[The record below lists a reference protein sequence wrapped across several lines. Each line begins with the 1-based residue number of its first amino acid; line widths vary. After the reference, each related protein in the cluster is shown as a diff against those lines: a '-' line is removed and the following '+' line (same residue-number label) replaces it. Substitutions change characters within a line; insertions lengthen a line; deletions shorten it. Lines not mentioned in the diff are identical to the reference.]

1 MYILTIKTTLSQK
14 VKPETEKTKN
24 HKFYEYRYNN
34 PLSIINSMAKIIEAN
49 NLTKIYGEKETSVT
63 ALDDINIEFRENE
76 FTAIMGPSGSGKST
90 LLHCLAGLDRP
101 SSGKIFLKGNDI
113 ATLNDKELTK
123 IRRDSFGFIFQA
135 FNLIPTLT
143 AEENITLPASIA
155 GRQPDMEW
163 VKEVVETVDIADRLS
178 HRPNELSGG
187 QQQRV
192 AAARAMATKPEVI
205 FADEPS
211 GNLDSK
217 SSRELLTFMKS
228 VVEELNQTI
237 VMVTHDPYAASFA
250 GRVVMLKDG
259 KIASDLEKPT
269 QEEIVAEV
277 TALTNV

>member
-1 MYILTIKTTLSQK
+1 MNTIIKAENLS
-14 VKPETEKTKN
+14 
-24 HKFYEYRYNN
+24 
-34 PLSIINSMAKIIEAN
+34 
-49 NLTKIYGEKETSVT
+49 KIYGEKETSVK
-63 ALDDINIEFRENE
+63 ALDNIDVEFKENQ

-90 LLHCLAGLDRP
+90 LLHCLAGLDRAT
-101 SSGKIFLKGNDI
+101 SAKILLKGQDLS
-113 ATLNDKELTK
+113 TLNDKQLTK

-155 GRQPDMEW
+155 GRKPDMEW
-163 VKEVVETVDIADRLS
+163 VENVVKTVGIDDRLT

-228 VVEELNQTI
+228 VVDELDQTI
-237 VMVTHDPYAASFA
+237 IMVTHDPFAASFA
-250 GRVVMLKDG
+250 GRVIMLKDG
-259 KIASDLEKPT
+259 EIASDLDSPT
-269 QEEIVAEV
+269 QEEIVTEV
-277 TALTNV
+277 TSLTNI

>member
-1 MYILTIKTTLSQK
+1 MHPNIEFMN
-14 VKPETEKTKN
+14 V
-24 HKFYEYRYNN
+24 
-34 PLSIINSMAKIIEAN
+34 IISAN

-63 ALDDINIEFRENE
+63 ALDNININFNE
-76 FTAIMGPSGSGKST
+76 MQFTAIMGPSGSGKST

-101 SSGKIFLKGNDI
+101 SSGQIYLKDSDI
-113 ATLNDKELTK
+113 SKLNDKQLTK
-123 IRRDSFGFIFQA
+123 IRRDSFGFVFQA

-155 GRQPDMEW
+155 GKKPDMKW
-163 VKEVVETVDIADRLS
+163 VKKVVDTVDISDRLT

-217 SSRELLTFMKS
+217 SSKELLVFMKS

-237 VMVTHDPYAASFA
+237 IMVTHDPYAASFA
-250 GRVVMLKDG
+250 NRVVMLKDG
-259 KIASDLEKPT
+259 KIASDLEEPT
-269 QEEIVAEV
+269 QEEIISEV
-277 TALTNV
+277 TALSDI

>member
-1 MYILTIKTTLSQK
+1 MN
-14 VKPETEKTKN
+14 V
-24 HKFYEYRYNN
+24 
-34 PLSIINSMAKIIEAN
+34 IISAN

-63 ALDDINIEFRENE
+63 ALDNININFNE
-76 FTAIMGPSGSGKST
+76 MQFTAIMGPSGSGKST

-101 SSGKIFLKGNDI
+101 SSGQIYLKDSDI
-113 ATLNDKELTK
+113 STLNDKQLTK
-123 IRRDSFGFIFQA
+123 IRRDSFGFVFQA

-155 GRQPDMEW
+155 GKKPDMEW
-163 VKEVVETVDIADRLS
+163 VKKVVDTVDISDRLN

-217 SSRELLTFMKS
+217 SSKELLVFMKS

-237 VMVTHDPYAASFA
+237 IMVTHDPYAASFA
-250 GRVVMLKDG
+250 NRVVMLKDG
-259 KIASDLEKPT
+259 KIASDLEEPT
-269 QEEIVAEV
+269 QEEIISEV
-277 TALTNV
+277 TALSDI

>member
-1 MYILTIKTTLSQK
+1 MH
-14 VKPETEKTKN
+14 PN
-24 HKFYEYRYNN
+24 
-34 PLSIINSMAKIIEAN
+34 IEFMNVITSAN

-63 ALDDINIEFRENE
+63 ALDNININFNE
-76 FTAIMGPSGSGKST
+76 MQFTAIMGPSGSGKST

-101 SSGKIFLKGNDI
+101 SSGQIYLKDSDI
-113 ATLNDKELTK
+113 SKLNDKQLTK
-123 IRRDSFGFIFQA
+123 IRRDSFGFVFQA

-155 GRQPDMEW
+155 GKKPDMEW
-163 VKEVVETVDIADRLS
+163 VKKVVDTVDISDRLT

-217 SSRELLTFMKS
+217 SSKELLVFMKS

-237 VMVTHDPYAASFA
+237 IMVTHDPYAASFA
-250 GRVVMLKDG
+250 NRVVMLKDG
-259 KIASDLEKPT
+259 KIASDLEEPT
-269 QEEIVAEV
+269 QEEIISEV
-277 TALTNV
+277 TALSDI

>member
-1 MYILTIKTTLSQK
+1 MT
-14 VKPETEKTKN
+14 
-24 HKFYEYRYNN
+24 
-34 PLSIINSMAKIIEAN
+34 KIIKAN

-101 SSGKIFLKGNDI
+101 TSGKIFLKGDDI

-143 AEENITLPASIA
+143 AQENITLPASIA
-155 GRQPDMEW
+155 GREPDMEW
-163 VKEVVETVDIADRLS
+163 VKEVVETVDIADRLT

-228 VVEELNQTI
+228 VVENLNQTI

-259 KIASDLEKPT
+259 RIASDLENPT

-277 TALTNV
+277 TALTNA